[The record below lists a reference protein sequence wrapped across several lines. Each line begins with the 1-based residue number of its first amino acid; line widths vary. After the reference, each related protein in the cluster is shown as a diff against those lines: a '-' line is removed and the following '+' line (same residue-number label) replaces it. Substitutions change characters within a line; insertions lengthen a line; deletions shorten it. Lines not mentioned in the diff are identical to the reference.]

1 MQGLE
6 MLIEKYIVITVN
18 KINMEM
24 WKQLSLSLCRHALWG
39 IVVFAGFS
47 VEIMITYIQASPPK

>member
-24 WKQLSLSLCRHALWG
+24 WKQLSLSSMHYGELW
-39 IVVFAGFS
+39 FS
-47 VEIMITYIQASPPK
+47 PDFLSRL